1 MSVMDVLRRFA
12 THVQAPSTLDETVAA
27 LEPFHDEIV
36 SGLIE
41 ALQSD
46 EKLVQLMALNVIQ
59 EKGAEIKDAV
69 PAIVPMLQWD
79 DRCVQVAAASALGS
93 IGSAA
98 SVALPQLERMLDSD
112 HEYTSYVAACS
123 ILEID
128 RSSETALSF
137 IFSVLNNEVSP
148 HKSFAANFLGHFG
161 CVEAVADLRRLIDD
175 EDACVRSEASLAIW
189 RITGDSSVAVA
200 VGHKLLDDSDW
211 LVRQIGVGH
220 FQELFREPVV
230 ECIEWEFGVE

>member
-1 MSVMDVLRRFA
+1 MSVIDVLRRFA
-12 THVQAPSTLDETVAA
+12 TPVQTPSTLDETIAA
-27 LEPFHDEIV
+27 LEPFRDDIV
-36 SGLIE
+36 CGLIE
-41 ALQSD
+41 ALRSD
-46 EKLVQLMALNVIQ
+46 EELVQLLALQVIQ
-59 EKGAEIKDAV
+59 VKGTEIKDAV
-69 PAIVPMLQWD
+69 PVIVPMLQWD

-93 IGSAA
+93 IGHAA
-98 SVALPQLERMLDSD
+98 NGVLPQLERMLDSD

-128 RSSETALSF
+128 RDSETALSF

-148 HKSFAANFLGHFG
+148 HKCFAANFLGHFG
-161 CVEAVADLRRLIDD
+161 CAEAVADLHRLIDD
-175 EDACVRSEASLAIW
+175 EDAGVRSEASLAIW

-200 VGHKLLDDSDW
+200 VGHKMLDDSDW
-211 LVRQIGVGH
+211 LVRRIGVEH